1 MERLQAYKFRIYPSA
16 DQEQT
21 MVQIAGCCRLV
32 YNLGL
37 EQRTLFYR
45 RGVRTFSYLSQANE
59 LPALKAEFPFLKIAP
74 AQSLQVAIRQL
85 DTAFQRFFDGHAS
98 YPTYKSR
105 RSSLSFT
112 FPDPKQVRVDWHR
125 SKLVLPK
132 FGKSGSDHG
141 ALNLRAHRA
150 LKGKIRQ
157 ITISCSGG
165 MWFASILVKRRVA
178 DLPESPIHSAGQ
190 VVGVDRG
197 IVSAIVTD
205 QGDKFNVN
213 GTRQGSVQRQ
223 KRLNQKLARQ
233 KLGSANRQRTIKRLQ
248 AVKAREARRR
258 RDQINKITSHLV
270 KNHDLIVIEDLK
282 VQNMSRSAK
291 GTLREPGSNVAA
303 KSGLN
308 RAILDKGWGE
318 VRRQLNYKAA
328 WAGKQVL
335 EISPVNTS
343 RTCPE
348 CGHVSADN
356 RRSQAVFDCTSCGYL
371 GNADQIA
378 AFNIKQRGLA
388 MLGLPPA
395 TVPPVTPPKDVRCQ
409 PVESSCASSSVKQES
424 KPVKVALLGTA
435 A

>member
-1 MERLQAYKFRIYPSA
+1 MERLQAYKFRIHPTA
-16 DQEQT
+16 DQEQA

-37 EQRTLFYR
+37 EQRSLFYR
-45 RGVRTFSYLSQANE
+45 RGVRSFSYLSQANE
-59 LPALKAEFPFLKIAP
+59 MPALKAEFPFLKIAP
-74 AQSLQVAIRQL
+74 AQSLQVALRQL

-178 DLPESPIHSAGQ
+178 DIPMRPVPSAGQ
-190 VVGVDRG
+190 IVGVDRG

-213 GTRQGSVQRQ
+213 GTRRGSVQRQ
-223 KRLNQKLARQ
+223 TRLNQKLARQ
-233 KLGSANRQRTIKRLQ
+233 KRGSANRQRTIKRLQ

-258 RDQINKITSHLV
+258 KDQINKITTHLV

-282 VQNMSRSAK
+282 VQNMARSSKGSRE
-291 GTLREPGSNVAA
+291 EPGRRVRQ

-318 VRRQLNYKAA
+318 MRRQLNYKAA
-328 WAGKQVL
+328 WVGKQVL
-335 EISPVNTS
+335 EVSSVNTS
-343 RTCPE
+343 RTCPD

-356 RRSQAVFDCTSCGYL
+356 RRSQAVFDCTSCGYQ
-371 GNADQIA
+371 GNADQVA

-388 MLGLPPA
+388 MLGLPLV
-395 TVPPVTPPKDVRCQ
+395 TVPKDVRCQ

-424 KPVKVALLGTA
+424 KPVKVALLETA